1 MLVKVL
7 KYQYFF
13 DTTFKTILLSKVPKL
28 RLIIQTCTDM
38 NVITNMKLLNC
49 SLALL
54 RRRLTIF
61 VISQQLCLH

>member
-7 KYQYFF
+7 NYQYFF

-28 RLIIQTCTDM
+28 RLKIQTCTDM

-54 RRRLTIF
+54 RRRLMIC